1 MAYDIVWDTV
11 TTIDPVSRLD
21 VSNTDAKVTGLSR
34 NTEHAENEGH
44 ATVRHSALTVAVAL
58 AVLWFFGGF
67 FFKNARI

>member
-21 VSNTDAKVTGLSR
+21 VANTDAKVTGISR
-34 NTEHAENEGH
+34 ATDHAENEGH
-44 ATVRHSALTVAVAL
+44 ATVRHAALTVAVGL

-67 FFKNARI
+67 IFKNVRI